1 MKQTTG
7 GAKLNQAWRFE
18 GCLHY
23 PALWAIL
30 ISGLTGLGYYL
41 TAKFGFAFTFGPH
54 AISVLWL
61 PNSIVLSALVLT
73 PMRSW
78 WLPLLATFCAHLT
91 IELQSGVP
99 LNLVLCWFVS
109 NSFEAIIGASLTRLL
124 VASPFRFD
132 NLRNISVFFVCGA
145 LAGAFLSSFL
155 DAAFVSFN
163 HWRSEDYWLVWRMRF
178 FSNSFASMTLGPVII
193 TWATIRPIIP
203 SRISISRIAEILILT
218 VGLTS
223 TSVAVFYN
231 FDASTD
237 IIPAALYAP
246 LPLFLWATVR
256 FGMRG
261 VATSIFAVAL
271 LAIWSATHGRG
282 PFLTSSPEVNAL
294 SIQIFFVVL
303 SALLIP
309 LATTLAERK
318 AVTDALRESQQRY
331 REVVESQTDLVC
343 RYLADTS
350 LTFVNEAYCRY
361 FNRQRE
367 DLIGRRIL
375 DMLPPISHEKVLLGI
390 ASLMVHRKPT
400 TWNHEVIFPDGS
412 VGWQQWVGRPIEDA
426 DGHIRELQAIGRDIT
441 TRIRAETALK
451 ESEQQNRAILNA
463 IPDSIFLLNKTGV
476 CLDCYVRDQ
485 NQLLLSPDQFRCKHV
500 RDMLPTRIASEV
512 ILSIEAILRSG
523 EMKILEYTLPFRGK
537 EHCFETRMVRS
548 GTDRVLCLVRDI
560 TEHKQVEE
568 AKQTLMH
575 ASRLAVIGELTS
587 MMAHEVNQPL
597 TAILTNSAAGRELLN
612 SSKVPLDEIRH
623 ILEDIHRDSVRA
635 SEAVRSTRA
644 LAQKRPA
651 SVQRLEIRELIEES
665 VRLVTADA
673 ARCRVQIH
681 VRFATNVPQ
690 VEGDPI
696 HLQQVLLNL
705 IINAMEAMTESPEA
719 ERFLTVR
726 AEAHSNGDL
735 AIAVKDTGPGI
746 PADLSSRIFQSFF
759 STKKHGVGIGL
770 SIARSIIEAHGGRI
784 WCENNAS
791 GGATFH
797 IVLPRSEPHSKAK

>member
-1 MKQTTG
+1 MKETTG
-7 GAKLNQAWRFE
+7 GAKLNRVWNFE

-23 PALWAIL
+23 PALWVVLVSA
-30 ISGLTGLGYYL
+30 LTGLGYYL
-41 TAKFGFAFTFGPH
+41 TAKFGFALTFGPH
-54 AISVLWL
+54 AISVMWL
-61 PNSIVLSALVLT
+61 PNSIVLSVLVLM
-73 PMRSW
+73 PVRSW
-78 WLPLLATFCAHLT
+78 WLPLLATFCAHLAG
-91 IELQSGVP
+91 ELQSGVP

-109 NSFEAIIGASLTRLL
+109 NSFEAVIGATLTRLL
-124 VASPFRFD
+124 VSAPLRFD
-132 NLRNISVFFVCGA
+132 NLRNITAFFVCGA

-178 FSNSFASMTLGPVII
+178 FSNSFASMTAGPVII
-193 TWATIRPIIP
+193 TWATIRPVLP
-203 SRISISRIAEILILT
+203 SKISASRIAEILILT
-218 VGLTS
+218 VGLAATS
-223 TSVAVFYN
+223 AVVFYD
-231 FDASTD
+231 FDAGAD

-318 AVTDALRESQQRY
+318 AVTDALRESQERY

-350 LTFVNEAYCRY
+350 LTFVNEAYCR
-361 FNRQRE
+361 FFRRPRE

-375 DMLPPISHEKVLLGI
+375 DLLPPTAHEKVLLGV
-390 ASLMVHRKPT
+390 ASLMVHRKPI
-400 TWNHEVIFPDGS
+400 TWNHEVLFPDGS
-412 VGWQQWVGRPIEDA
+412 LGWQQWVGRPIEDP

-441 TRIRAETALK
+441 TRVRAETALK
-451 ESEQQNRAILNA
+451 ESEEQNRAILNA
-463 IPDSIFLLNKTGV
+463 IPDSIFLLNKSGI
-476 CLDCYVRDQ
+476 CLDCYMRAQ
-485 NQLLLSPDQFRCKHV
+485 NQLLVSADQFRGKHV
-500 RDMLPTRIASEV
+500 RDALPTRVASEV
-512 ILSIEAILRSG
+512 MLSVESVLRSG

-537 EHCFETRMVRS
+537 EHYFETRIVRS
-548 GTDRVLCLVRDI
+548 GTDRILCLVRDI

-568 AKQTLMH
+568 ARQTLMH

-597 TAILTNSAAGRELLN
+597 TAILTNSAAGRELLK
-612 SSKVPLDEIRH
+612 SGKASLDEIQR
-623 ILEDIHRDSVRA
+623 ILEDIHRDSLRA
-635 SEAVRSTRA
+635 SDAVRSTRA
-644 LAQKRPA
+644 LAQKRPV
-651 SVQRLEIRELIEES
+651 SVQRLHIPNLIEES
-665 VRLVTADA
+665 VRLVAADA
-673 ARCRVQIH
+673 ARRRVQIH
-681 VRFATNVPQ
+681 IRFATDLPQ
-690 VEGDPI
+690 VDGDPV

-719 ERFLTVR
+719 ERFLTLR
-726 AEAHSNGDL
+726 AEVHANGDL
-735 AIAVKDTGPGI
+735 ALAIKDTGPGI
-746 PADLSSRIFQSFF
+746 PTELSSRIFQSFF
-759 STKKHGVGIGL
+759 STKKQGVGIGL

-797 IVLPRSEPHSKAK
+797 IILPRSETPSNPK

>member
-1 MKQTTG
+1 MKDTTG
-7 GAKLNQAWRFE
+7 GAKLNRAWHFE
-18 GCLHY
+18 SCNHY

-30 ISGLTGLGYYL
+30 VSGLTGLGYYL
-41 TAKFGFAFTFGPH
+41 TAKFGFALTFGLH
-54 AISVLWL
+54 AISVMWL
-61 PNSIVLSALVLT
+61 PNSIVLAVLVLT
-73 PMRSW
+73 PVRSW
-78 WLPLLATFCAHLT
+78 WLPLLATFCAHLA

-99 LNLVLCWFVS
+99 LDLVLCWFVS
-109 NSFEAIIGASLTRLL
+109 NSFEAIIGATLTRLL
-124 VASPFRFD
+124 VAAPFRFD
-132 NLRNISVFFVCGA
+132 NLRNVTVFFVCGA

-178 FSNSFASMTLGPVII
+178 FSNSFASMTAGPVII
-193 TWATIRPIIP
+193 TWATTRPVIP
-203 SRISISRIAEILILT
+203 SKISISRIAEILILT
-218 VGLTS
+218 IGLAS
-223 TSVAVFYN
+223 TSVVVFYD
-231 FDASTD
+231 FDPGTD
-237 IIPAALYAP
+237 MIPAALYAP

-261 VATSIFAVAL
+261 VATSIFAVSV

-282 PFLTSSPEVNAL
+282 PFLTSSPEMNAL

-318 AVTDALRESQQRY
+318 AVTDALRDSQQMY

-361 FNRQRE
+361 FGCRRE

-375 DMLPPISHEKVLLGI
+375 DLLPQVAHEKVLLGI
-390 ASLMVHRKPT
+390 ASQMVHRKPI
-400 TWNHEVIFPDGS
+400 TWNHEVLFADGS
-412 VGWQQWVGRPIEDA
+412 IGWQQWVGRPIEDA

-441 TRIRAETALK
+441 TRVRAETALK
-451 ESEQQNRAILNA
+451 ESEQQNRAIINA
-463 IPDSIFLLNKTGV
+463 IPDSIFLLSKTGV

-485 NQLLLSPDQFRCKHV
+485 NQLLLSTDQFRGKHV
-500 RDMLPTRIASEV
+500 RDALPTRIASEV
-512 ILSIEAILRSG
+512 MLSIESILRSG
-523 EMKILEYTLPFRGK
+523 EMKILEYTLPFKGK
-537 EHCFETRMVRS
+537 EHCFESRMVRG
-548 GTDRVLCLVRDI
+548 GTDRILCLVRDI

-568 AKQTLMH
+568 ARQTVMH

-612 SSKVPLDEIRH
+612 SSKVPLEEIRR
-623 ILEDIHRDSVRA
+623 ILEDIHRDSLRA
-635 SEAVRSTRA
+635 SDAVRSTRA
-644 LAQKRPA
+644 LAQKRPV
-651 SVQRLEIRELIEES
+651 SVQRLQMHELIEES
-665 VRLVTADA
+665 VRLVAADA
-673 ARCRVQIH
+673 ARRRVQIH
-681 VRFATNVPQ
+681 VRFAADIPPVD
-690 VEGDPI
+690 GDPV

-705 IINAMEAMTESPEA
+705 MINAMEAMSDSPEA

-726 AEAHSNGDL
+726 AEVHSDGDL
-735 AIAVKDTGPGI
+735 ALAIKDTGPGI

-797 IVLPRSEPHSKAK
+797 IILPRSEPHSKAK

>member
-1 MKQTTG
+1 MKEITG
-7 GAKLNQAWRFE
+7 GAKLNRAWGFE
-18 GCLHY
+18 SYNHY
-23 PALWAIL
+23 PALWAI
-30 ISGLTGLGYYL
+30 IVSGFTGLGYYL
-41 TAKFGFAFTFGPH
+41 TAKFGFALTFGPH
-54 AISVLWL
+54 AISVMWL
-61 PNSIVLSALVLT
+61 PNSIVLSVLVLT
-73 PMRSW
+73 PVRSW
-78 WLPLLATFCAHLT
+78 WLPLLATFCAHLAG
-91 IELQSGVP
+91 ELQSGVP

-109 NSFEAIIGASLTRLL
+109 NSFEAVIGAALTRLL
-124 VASPFRFD
+124 IAPPLRFD
-132 NLRNISVFFVCGA
+132 NLRNITVFFVCGA

-163 HWRSEDYWLVWRMRF
+163 QWRSEDYWLVWRMRF
-178 FSNSFASMTLGPVII
+178 FSNSFASVTVGPVII
-193 TWATIRPIIP
+193 TWATFRPVIP
-203 SRISISRIAEILILT
+203 TKISISRIAEILILT
-218 VGLTS
+218 VGLAS
-223 TSVAVFYN
+223 TSVVVFYD
-231 FDASTD
+231 FDPGSD

-246 LPLFLWATVR
+246 LPLLLWATIR

-261 VATSIFAVAL
+261 VATSIFAVSV

-282 PFLTSSPEVNAL
+282 PFLTSSPEMNAL

-361 FNRQRE
+361 FRCRRE

-375 DMLPPISHEKVLLGI
+375 DLLPPVAHEKVLLGI
-390 ASLMVHRKPT
+390 ASLMVHRKPV
-400 TWNHEVIFPDGS
+400 TWNHEVLFPDGS
-412 VGWQQWVGRPIEDA
+412 IGWQQWVGSPIADS
-426 DGHIRELQAIGRDIT
+426 DGHIRELQGIGRDIT
-441 TRIRAETALK
+441 TRVRAETALK
-451 ESEQQNRAILNA
+451 ESEQQNRAIINA
-463 IPDSIFLLNKTGV
+463 IPDSIFLLSKTGV

-485 NQLLLSPDQFRCKHV
+485 NQLLLSPDQFRGQHV
-500 RDMLPTRIASEV
+500 RDALPTRIASEV
-512 ILSIEAILRSG
+512 MLSIESIFRSG

-537 EHCFETRMVRS
+537 EHCFETRMVR
-548 GTDRVLCLVRDI
+548 GGADRILCLVRDV

-568 AKQTLMH
+568 ARQTVMH

-612 SSKVPLDEIRH
+612 SREVSLDEIRR
-623 ILEDIHRDSVRA
+623 ILEDIHRDSLRA
-635 SEAVRSTRA
+635 SDAVRSTRA
-644 LAQKRPA
+644 LAQKRPT
-651 SVQRLEIRELIEES
+651 SVRPLQIRELIEES
-665 VRLVTADA
+665 VRLVAADA
-673 ARCRVQIH
+673 ARRRVQIH
-681 VRFATNVPQ
+681 IRFASDIPPVD
-690 VEGDPI
+690 GDPV

-705 IINAMEAMTESPEA
+705 MINAMEAMSVSPEA

-726 AEAHSNGDL
+726 TEVHSDGDL
-735 AIAVKDTGPGI
+735 ALAIKDTGPGI
-746 PADLSSRIFQSFF
+746 PTELSSRIFQSFF
-759 STKKHGVGIGL
+759 STKKDGVGIGL

-797 IVLPRSEPHSKAK
+797 IILPRSEPHSKAK